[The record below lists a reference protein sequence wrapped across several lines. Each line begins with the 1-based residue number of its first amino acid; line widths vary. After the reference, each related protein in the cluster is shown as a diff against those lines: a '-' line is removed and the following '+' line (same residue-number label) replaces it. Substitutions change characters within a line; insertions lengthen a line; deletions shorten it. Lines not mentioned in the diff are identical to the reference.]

1 MEYIAHDLL
10 QLKEKAK
17 LTSYTPIPDWVE
29 HSLAK
34 APFVVVRRAVHRDS
48 LIPVGVR
55 GERRNQRFGAFLSE
69 QAVKQR
75 IRPEDLVCIFQN
87 AHYRNMPAI
96 GALKEV
102 AIILKDFAWGPTG
115 SVGFEFA
122 SGAEVVTT
130 TSDLDILIR
139 LSSYLSVEQA
149 QLIVNQLKE
158 CLVSVDV
165 QVETEKGAFSL
176 VEYARGEKTL
186 LLRNVYG
193 PSLVKLNQLV

>member
-10 QLKEKAK
+10 QLKEEAK
-17 LTSYTPIPDWVE
+17 LISYTPIPDWVE
-29 HSLAK
+29 HSLGK
-34 APFVVVRRAVHRDS
+34 APFVVVRRAVQRDS

-55 GERRNQRFGAFLSE
+55 GERRNQRFGAFVSE

-75 IRPEDLVCIFQN
+75 IRPEDLVSIFQN
-87 AHYRNMPAI
+87 GHFRNMPAT

-158 CLVSVDV
+158 CPVSVDV

-186 LLRNVYG
+186 LLRTVYG
-193 PSLVKLNQLV
+193 PSLIKLNQLV

>member
-10 QLKEKAK
+10 QLKEEAK
-17 LTSYTPIPDWVE
+17 LISYTPIPEWVE

-55 GERRNQRFGAFLSE
+55 GERRNQRFGAFVSE

-75 IRPEDLVCIFQN
+75 IRPEDLVSIFQN
-87 AHYRNMPAI
+87 GHFRNMPAI

-102 AIILKDFAWGPTG
+102 TIILKDFAWGPTG

-122 SGAEVVTT
+122 SGAEVVT

-158 CLVSVDV
+158 CPVSVDV

-176 VEYARGEKTL
+176 MEYARGEKML
-186 LLRNVYG
+186 LLRTVYG
-193 PSLVKLNQLV
+193 PTLVKLNQLV

>member
-10 QLKEKAK
+10 QLKEEAK
-17 LTSYTPIPDWVE
+17 LISYTPIPDWVE

-34 APFVVVRRAVHRDS
+34 APLVVVRRAVHRDS

-55 GERRNQRFGAFLSE
+55 GERRNQRFGAFVSE

-75 IRPEDLVCIFQN
+75 IKPEDLVTIFQN
-87 AHYRNMPAI
+87 GHFRNMPAI

-102 AIILKDFAWGPTG
+102 TIILKDFAWGPTG

-158 CLVSVDV
+158 CTVSVDV

-176 VEYARGEKTL
+176 VEYARGEKML
-186 LLRNVYG
+186 LLRTVYG